1 MNEGGR
7 VRAGLGL
14 PSFLVIVTVLAMT
27 VLGVLTLNAA
37 RADAALQS
45 RHEELSRA
53 YYAAAAKAEETIFLL
68 DAALMDVYLRSENET
83 DYEKACKTIVR
94 AGGAD
99 IEWLDETHAV
109 FYTDAGYKRRLRVE
123 IKRSAFEQAHTARL
137 IQVNRMLEDTMEW
150 NGEAIALI
158 A

>member
-27 VLGVLTLNAA
+27 VLGVLTFNLA

-53 YYAAAAKAEETIFLL
+53 YYAAAAKAEETVSLL
-68 DAALMDVYLRSENET
+68 DAALLEAYRRSENET
-83 DYEKACKTIVR
+83 DYENACRTIVA
-94 AGGAD
+94 AGDAA
-99 IEWLDETHAV
+99 IEWLDGTRAV
-109 FYTDAGYKRRLRVE
+109 FYTDAGGKRRLRVD
-123 IKRSAFEQAHTARL
+123 IQRNDFEKAHTVRL
-137 IQVNRMLEDTMEW
+137 IQINRTLEDMMDW
-150 NGEAIALI
+150 SGEAIPLI